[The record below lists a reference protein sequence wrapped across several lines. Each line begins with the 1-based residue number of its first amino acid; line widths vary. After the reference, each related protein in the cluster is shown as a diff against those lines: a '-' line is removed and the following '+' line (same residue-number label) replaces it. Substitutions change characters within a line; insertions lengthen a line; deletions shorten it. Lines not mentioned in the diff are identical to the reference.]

1 MTDAEALA
9 LAQQLRRTCSC
20 LWRPED
26 RTAIIE
32 YLRTHAPAP
41 MGFPLQLRVRGTT
54 YQLEKA

>member
-1 MTDAEALA
+1 MTDEKALA

-32 YLRTHAPAP
+32 HLRTRTPP
-41 MGFPLQLRVRGTT
+41 DGFPLQLRVRGTA
-54 YQLEKA
+54 YQLEKV